1 MSYIAGASAIEEKRP
16 DYRGHPGAMIAV
28 ASVVGAPRVT
38 AAGRHVR
45 KAPGLAIAVAD
56 AELASPIE
64 KQ

>member
-1 MSYIAGASAIEEKRP
+1 
-16 DYRGHPGAMIAV
+16 MIAV